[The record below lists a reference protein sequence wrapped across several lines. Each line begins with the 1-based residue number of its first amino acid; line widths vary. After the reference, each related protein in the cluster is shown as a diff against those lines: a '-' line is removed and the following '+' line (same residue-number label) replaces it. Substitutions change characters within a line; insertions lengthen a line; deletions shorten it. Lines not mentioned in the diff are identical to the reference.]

1 MEQSVVSADAG
12 ARGSAAAACS
22 QIFLSPTRA
31 FEEVRRGAHWVW
43 PFLICAVLSLIAF
56 ALLAPAQQ
64 IAFKDQMAQMQQKNP
79 NLTPETLEKM
89 RSVGQVVGIITA
101 PVVVL
106 VGLVISAAI
115 FFAILQISGSGLD
128 FKRVFRGLAYAGLI
142 NSGLGALVYGIAG
155 FASYKAGHVETASDV
170 FPRIGLDLI
179 GGEGIVRGLLAAVN
193 PFSIWWLVVLVYGFA
208 ALSGRS
214 RAAVMGPVLAGGILW
229 ILVGGLLQGWQ
240 FSRAA
245 G

>member
-1 MEQSVVSADAG
+1 MEQSAVSADAG

-31 FEEVRRGAHWVW
+31 FEQVRRGAPWVW

-56 ALLAPAQQ
+56 ALLSPGQKVGFQDQ
-64 IAFKDQMAQMQQKNP
+64 IAQMQQRNP
-79 NLTPETLEKM
+79 NLTAETAEKM
-89 RSVGQVVGIITA
+89 RGAFQIIGIVTA

-106 VGLVISAAI
+106 GGLAISAAI
-115 FFAILQISGSGLD
+115 FFAIFQISGAGLD
-128 FKRVFRGLAYAGLI
+128 YKRVFRGLAYAGLV
-142 NSGLGALVYGIAG
+142 NSGLGTLVYGIAG
-155 FASYKAGHVETASDV
+155 FAGYKAGHVETAGDV
-170 FPRIGLDLI
+170 YPRLGLDLV
-179 GGEGIVRGLLAAVN
+179 GGEGVVRGLLATVN

-214 RAAVMGPVLAGGILW
+214 RAAVAGPVLAAGILW
-229 ILVGGLLQGWQ
+229 MLAGGLLQGWQ